1 MARPQDIRVAD
12 LGHDTTAVLNLRTG
26 KWVWMDQDTRR
37 IWEASLSGG
46 SALRTLIDTFVT
58 RGHDRRQAEQAV
70 TDTAGIL
77 RSYGLLEKHTRTR
90 SRSWWRTVWQ
100 VVSCR

>member
-26 KWVWMDQDTRR
+26 QWVWMDQDTRR

-46 SALRTLIDTFVT
+46 SALHTLLDTFVT
-58 RGHDRRQAEQAV
+58 RGHARRQAERAIN
-70 TDTAGIL
+70 DTVGTL
-77 RSYGLLEKHTRTR
+77 RGHGLLEEHRPAWR
-90 SRSWWRTVWQ
+90 RRRTVWQ
-100 VVSCR
+100 VISCR